1 MLMIS
6 RNIVEDSGYSR
17 FSNIVDK
24 GKRLYRKIG
33 NELIIKGLRSY
44 ENDKIL
50 WRVSQIFSPRCKDTE
65 NRIRR

>member
-44 ENDKIL
+44 ENDKIF
-50 WRVSQIFSPRCKDTE
+50 WESFQIFPS
-65 NRIRR
+65 